1 MTLPPEEA
9 SVAAA
14 RILVTEALAG
24 WAADD
29 LTDDATLLV
38 SELATNA
45 VVHAGTDF
53 EASIELLGDS
63 VEVAVTDRHP
73 TRTLPSPAAA
83 VDTDLES
90 GRGLFLTAALAEK
103 WGVDYTSTIKRV
115 WFRLPLGGGAVP
127 SPRTAAPSD
136 DVTADDGPLH
146 GVGSL
151 RLDADGVVQWADDTA
166 AALLGRTTGELV
178 GRTWLTLCD
187 PAEAATVVAA
197 SATTRWQGSYP
208 VVLPGGEARR
218 LQVRHVR
225 LAAGA
230 AGPPGSALV
239 LVDHRLRALIADVPS
254 AASAAAPAAAAP
266 TGPFAHSPESLVRLE
281 LGELLD
287 RTVAWARDLLGGDGA
302 YVLLV
307 SGDDDVLELRA
318 ATGLRPDVERVPRR
332 AGEGISGR
340 VSRDLM
346 PVVHD
351 DLADVLEGPA
361 GGRSAEPWLLAAGV
375 RSLVAVPV
383 LAEGRLIGT
392 VGVTA
397 ARPSAFAVDDGA
409 NLQRGVDAVALALQ
423 SARVTEIERRRHGW
437 LGYLAEAGELLAGTL
452 DPDMALALVAQL
464 VTPRL
469 GPWCAIYLVDESG
482 ASTRATEWHA
492 DEDRLDALR
501 EYLDAVPP
509 PQPPGGGVARWLPGS
524 LNGSPAA
531 AGPDPAAAALA
542 ESGGHVAALVARG
555 RALGT
560 LVLGHEPGGEDGRRQ
575 ELHLL
580 ADVAPRAALALD
592 NARLYAERTATSRA
606 LQRSLL
612 PPELPDLP
620 GVDVGVVYQAS
631 GEGNEVGG
639 DFYDVFTLGEDDGAP
654 FAFAVGD
661 VCGKGPEAA
670 AVTGLARHA
679 LRLLGRRGD
688 DIPEVL
694 GHLNAAVLA
703 EGPRSRF
710 VTLVYGEARRR
721 PDGGLQLRLA
731 SAGHPSPVVVRAD
744 GTAAAVATGGDLLGV
759 FEHATTVVD
768 DITLAP
774 GDALV
779 CFTDGVTERRD
790 DGRMLGEEG
799 VLAALAGASGLDAS
813 RLARRLEQAVSGFTT
828 LPARDDVAI
837 LVVRPELPGVRPR
850 PRAG

>member
-1 MTLPPEEA
+1 VTLPPAEA
-9 SVAAA
+9 SVGAA
-14 RILVTEALAG
+14 RGLVEDALAG

-29 LTDDATLLV
+29 VTDDATLLV

-53 EASIELLGDS
+53 EVSAELVGDA
-63 VEVAVTDRHP
+63 VEVSVTDRHP
-73 TRTLPSPAAA
+73 TRTLPPPPES

-103 WGVDYTSTIKRV
+103 WGVDYTSTTKRV
-115 WFRLPLGGGAVP
+115 WFRLPLAGGAVP
-127 SPRTAAPSD
+127 SPRTAAP
-136 DVTADDGPLH
+136 ADDAAEDGGPVA
-146 GVGSL
+146 GVGSV
-151 RLDADGVVQWADDTA
+151 RLDADGVVHWADATA
-166 AALLGRTTGELV
+166 AALLGRPLDELV

-187 PAEAATVVAA
+187 PAEAASVVAA
-197 SATTRWQGSYP
+197 SAATRWQGSYP
-208 VVLPGGEARR
+208 VVLPGGEVRR

-225 LAAGA
+225 LASGT
-230 AGPPGSALV
+230 GGRPGSALV
-239 LVDHRLRALIADVPS
+239 VVDHRLRALIADVPS
-254 AASAAAPAAAAP
+254 AATVGPPATTAPA
-266 TGPFAHSPESLVRLE
+266 GPFAHSPEALVRLE

-302 YVLLV
+302 YALLV

-351 DLADVLEGPA
+351 DLADVLGGPA
-361 GGRSAEPWLLAAGV
+361 GSRSAEPWLLAAGV

-397 ARPSAFAVDDGA
+397 ARPSAFAVADGA
-409 NLQRGVDAVALALQ
+409 TLQRGVDAVALALQ

-452 DPDMALALVAQL
+452 EPDMALALVAQL

-482 ASTRATEWHA
+482 RSARATEWHA
-492 DEDRLDALR
+492 DEDRLDPLR
-501 EYLDAVPP
+501 EYLDAVPAPEP
-509 PQPPGGGVARWLPGS
+509 PAAGVARWLPGS
-524 LNGSPAA
+524 LDGSIGPAA
-531 AGPDPAAAALA
+531 ATLA
-542 ESGGHVAALVARG
+542 DSGGHVAALVARG

-560 LVLGHEPGGEDGRRQ
+560 LVLGHDAGGGEGRRQ

-612 PPELPDLP
+612 PPELPVLP
-620 GVDVGVVYQAS
+620 GVDVGVVYEAS

-639 DFYDVFTLGEDDGAP
+639 DFYDVFPLGDQPAAQPGDAGAP
-654 FAFAVGD
+654 WFAFAVGD

-679 LRLLGRRGD
+679 LRLLSRRGD
-688 DIPEVL
+688 DIPAVL

-703 EGPRSRF
+703 EGPRARF

-721 PDGGLQLRLA
+721 PDGGLALRLA
-731 SAGHPSPVVVRAD
+731 SAGHPSPVLVRAD
-744 GTAAAVATGGDLLGV
+744 GTASAAVASGGDLLGV
-759 FEHATTVVD
+759 FEHAATVVD
-768 DITLAP
+768 DITLGP

-799 VLAALAGASGLDAS
+799 VLAALTGAAGLDAAG
-813 RLARRLEQAVSGFTT
+813 LARRLEQAVSSFTT
-828 LPARDDVAI
+828 APARDDVAI
-837 LVVRPELPGVRPR
+837 LVIRPR

>member
-1 MTLPPEEA
+1 MSLPAQEA
-9 SVAAA
+9 SVGAA
-14 RILVTEALAG
+14 RGLVTGALAE

-45 VVHAGTDF
+45 VVHAGTNFDV
-53 EASIELLGDS
+53 SIELLGDA

-73 TRTLPSPAAA
+73 TRTLPAPSES
-83 VDTDLES
+83 VDVDLES

-103 WGVDYTSTIKRV
+103 WGVDYTSTTKRV
-115 WFRLPLGGGAVP
+115 WFRLPLAGGAVP
-127 SPRTAAPSD
+127 SPRTAAPAAGSAD
-136 DVTADDGPLH
+136 DDGPIP
-146 GVGSL
+146 GVGSV
-151 RLDADGVVQWADDTA
+151 RLDADGVVGWVDETA
-166 AALLGRTTGELV
+166 AALLGRTSDELV

-197 SATTRWQGSYP
+197 SAVTRWQGSYP
-208 VVLPGGEARR
+208 VVLPDGEGRR

-225 LAAGA
+225 LAAGPDGA
-230 AGPPGSALV
+230 HGTALV
-239 LVDHRLRALIADVPS
+239 LVDHRLRALIAAVPS
-254 AASAAAPAAAAP
+254 SATAPAPSTAAPA
-266 TGPFAHSPESLVRLE
+266 GPFAHSPESLVRLE
-281 LGELLD
+281 LDELLD
-287 RTVAWARDLLGGDGA
+287 RTVAWARDVVGGDGA
-302 YVLLV
+302 FALLV
-307 SGDDDVLELRA
+307 SGDDAMLELRA
-318 ATGLRPDVERVPRR
+318 ATGLRPDVDRVPRR
-332 AGEGISGR
+332 ASEGISGR

-351 DLADVLEGPA
+351 DLADVLEGPE

-397 ARPSAFAVDDGA
+397 PRPSAFSVADGVH
-409 NLQRGVDAVALALQ
+409 LQRGVDAVALALQ

-482 ASTRATEWHA
+482 RSTRATEWHA
-492 DEDRLDALR
+492 DEDRLDDLR
-501 EYLDAVPP
+501 AYLDAVPP
-509 PQPPGGGVARWLPGS
+509 PEPPGGGVTRWLPGS
-524 LNGSPAA
+524 LNGSLDGLLALA
-531 AGPDPAAAALA
+531 RPAAAALA
-542 ESGGHVAALVARG
+542 ESGGHTAALVARG

-560 LVLGHEPGGEDGRRQ
+560 LVLGHETGGGGGRRQ

-612 PPELPDLP
+612 PPELPELP
-620 GVDVGVVYQAS
+620 GVDVGVVYEAS

-639 DFYDVFTLGEDDGAP
+639 DFYDVFPLTNEAGAP

-694 GHLNAAVLA
+694 SHLNAAVLA
-703 EGPRSRF
+703 EGPRARF

-721 PDGGLQLRLA
+721 EDGGLQLRLA

-744 GTAAAVATGGDLLGV
+744 GTATAVASGGDLLGV
-759 FEHATTVVD
+759 FEHASTVVD

-799 VLAALAGASGLDAS
+799 VLAALSGATGLDAAG
-813 RLARRLEQAVSGFTT
+813 LARRLEQAVSRFTT
-828 LPARDDVAI
+828 APARDDVAI
-837 LVVRPELPGVRPR
+837 LVIRPR
-850 PRAG
+850 PPAG